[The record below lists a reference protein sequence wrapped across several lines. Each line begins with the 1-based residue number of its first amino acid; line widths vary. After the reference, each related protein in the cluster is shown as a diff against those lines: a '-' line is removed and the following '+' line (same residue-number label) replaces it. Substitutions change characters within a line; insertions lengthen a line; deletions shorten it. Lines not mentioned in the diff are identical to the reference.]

1 MKILILEDLG
11 FDIGGI
17 SSYLINATK
26 VLKKEGHTVKIL
38 SSDVKPE
45 EKHSDQKAYI
55 YTDYTFRSF
64 KKNRILRIST
74 SIFNPFS
81 YLKIKQIL
89 KEFKPDIVHLNNF
102 LNIASPSVLCCLKN
116 IPTILTIHDYSILCP
131 TGFRM
136 FASKICNLSFG
147 KNCIKCIGIKGYY
160 YEKIKRK
167 IRKRLFKNIDL
178 IITPSIKLKK
188 DLMNAGIFNIRH
200 IYTGIKL
207 LKYSKSIEG
216 NNLLYV
222 GRLSKE
228 KGVEYLLKAMIGITK
243 KIPTVHLNITGSGP
257 EKKNLEELVK
267 QLKLKN
273 VSFIGQIPNKEIEQ
287 YYRMSNLIIVP
298 SICEEV
304 FPLVGIEAMSVGR
317 PVIGSRVGGIP
328 EWLDDGKTGFLV
340 NPGNS
345 AQIAEKV
352 IQLFSNRKLM
362 EKMGENGRK
371 KAEKFDINNHIREIE
386 KVYQEVIDKYK
397 NNKQTH

>member
-1 MKILILEDLG
+1 MKILMVEDLG

-17 SSYLINATK
+17 SSYLINAIK
-26 VLKKEGHTVKIL
+26 VLKKEGHAVKIL
-38 SSDVKPE
+38 SSDVNPE
-45 EKHSDQKAYI
+45 EKHFDKKAYV
-55 YTDYTFRSF
+55 YSDYKFRSF
-64 KKNRILRIST
+64 NKNRIIRIII

-81 YLKIKQIL
+81 YLKTKQVL

-102 LNIASPSVLCCLKN
+102 LNIASPSILCCLKN

-136 FASKICNLSFG
+136 LPLKVCNLSYG

-167 IRKRLFKNIDL
+167 ISGRLFKNIDL
-178 IITPSIKLKK
+178 FITPSMKLKK
-188 DLMNAGIFNIRH
+188 DLIKIGIFNIRN

-207 LKYSKSIEG
+207 LKYSKLMEG
-216 NNLLYV
+216 NSLLYV

-228 KGVEYLLKAMIGITK
+228 KGIKYLLKAMIDITK
-243 KIPTVHLNITGSGP
+243 KIPTAHLNITGNGP
-257 EKKNLEELVK
+257 EKENLEELIK
-267 QLKLKN
+267 QLKLEKN
-273 VSFIGQIPNKEIEQ
+273 VSFIGQIPHKEIEW
-287 YYRMSNLIIVP
+287 YYRISNIIIVP

-317 PVIGSRVGGIP
+317 PVIGSRIGGIP

-340 NPGNS
+340 DPGNS

-352 IQLFSNRKLM
+352 IQLFSSRKLM

-371 KAEKFDINNHIREIE
+371 KAEQLDINNHMKEIE

-397 NNKQTH
+397 NNK